1 MVAAGGGGVRM
12 ASKDRPHR
20 EAKKKPKDKS
30 ANKAGLQSLGDAPPP
45 QAEVIKP
52 KRKPRWDEEDRSAE

>member
-30 ANKAGLQSLGDAPPP
+30 VNKAGLQSLGDTPP